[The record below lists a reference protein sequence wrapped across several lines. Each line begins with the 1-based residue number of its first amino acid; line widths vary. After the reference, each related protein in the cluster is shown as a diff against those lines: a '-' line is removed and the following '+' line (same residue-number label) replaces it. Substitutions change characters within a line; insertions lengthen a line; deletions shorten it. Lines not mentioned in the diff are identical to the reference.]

1 MNTVPPTP
9 PGPLTKLLSLVVAAG
24 VLALGFMFSLVII
37 PVLLVTGLAAWA
49 YLRWKF
55 RQLQKAM
62 AAQMD
67 DPAFAQQW
75 QGSDGATGQGEV
87 IEGEVVVVREGQE
100 TVQEIL
106 ISHKT
111 DGSTSSGNHRDQEP
125 H

>member
-1 MNTVPPTP
+1 MNSLPPQP
-9 PGPLTKLLSLVVAAG
+9 SLLTKLLSLVVAVA

-67 DPAFAQQW
+67 DPAFAQNW
-75 QGSDGATGQGEV
+75 SGRDGSAETGQV
-87 IEGEVVVVREGQE
+87 FEGEVVVVREGQE
-100 TVQEIL
+100 VLLAPRGEDEDKPQ
-106 ISHKT
+106 
-111 DGSTSSGNHRDQEP
+111 GSAPDLSQGKR
-125 H
+125 